1 MAILQCSMLALV
13 AAGLMVLGW
22 LVGRTKT
29 GTYQALAKR
38 VLGRRAEVFCEVV
51 ASAVIG
57 C

>member
-51 ASAVIG
+51 ASAGIG